1 MSRILLLV
9 TTASYRA
16 GAFLDAARG
25 LNVAVTVGSERAQ
38 ALAGLHPAGHLV
50 LDFRDLAG
58 ATRAIESFAHEHPLA
73 AIVAADDDGVVLAAA
88 AAERLGL
95 RHASREAVEAARDK
109 HRFRRRLVETGV
121 PSPPFARVA
130 SLDEAREATRRIGFP
145 CVLKPTALGASR
157 GVMRVNGERQL
168 ADAFARLAALLA
180 RDPGGSHDVLIE
192 RYLPGIEVALEGLVT
207 EGRLR
212 VLALFDKPDPLEG
225 PFFEETIYVTP
236 SRLSEEVQQA
246 IAARAREVVQAL
258 GLAHG
263 PVHAELRVDG
273 AHVWPIEIA
282 PRSIGGL
289 CSRAL
294 RFGGGESLEALL
306 LRHALG
312 EDVSGLEREAPA
324 SGVMMIPI
332 PRAGVLRG
340 VRGLEAALEVPA
352 IGEIR
357 ITMHAGDRLIPWP
370 EGNRYLGF
378 IFARDASP
386 ARVEAALRE
395 SHRLLTF
402 DIEDPQQTPPEAS

>member
-1 MSRILLLV
+1 MTRILLLV

-16 GAFLDAARG
+16 GAFLEAAQRMG
-25 LNVAVTVGSERAQ
+25 VPVTVGSERAQ
-38 ALAGLHPAGHLV
+38 ALAGLHPEGHLI
-50 LDFRDLAG
+50 LDFGDVAG
-58 ATRAIESFAHEHPLA
+58 ATRATESFAREHPLA

-95 RHASREAVEAARDK
+95 RHASRDAVESARDK
-109 HRFRRRLVETGV
+109 YRFRQRLFEAGV
-121 PSPPFARVA
+121 SSPPFDRVS
-130 SLDEAREATRRIGFP
+130 SLDEARDAARRIGFP
-145 CVLKPTALGASR
+145 CVLKPLALGASR
-157 GVMRVNGERQL
+157 GVMRVNGDQQL
-168 ADAFARLAALLA
+168 ADGFARLAALLGHDRGA
-180 RDPGGSHDVLIE
+180 RPDVLIE

-207 EGRLR
+207 DGRLR

-236 SRLSEEVQQA
+236 SRLGADVQEA
-246 IAARAREVVQAL
+246 IAARAGEVVRAL

-273 AHVWPIEIA
+273 DQVWPIEIA

-294 RFGGGESLEALL
+294 RFGDGESLETLL

-312 EDVSGLEREAPA
+312 EDVSRLERETMA
-324 SGVMMIPI
+324 SGVMMVPI
-332 PRAGVLRG
+332 PRAGVLRD
-340 VRGLEAALEVPA
+340 VWGLEAARSVPA
-352 IGEIR
+352 IIDVR
-357 ITMHAGDRLIPWP
+357 ITLHSGDRLVPLP

-386 ARVEAALRE
+386 ARAEAALRE